1 VIMTAPDRHP
11 PSHAAD
17 DTSALRPLPAYLEV
31 PEPERFVRPRKRK
44 PMLLK
49 INVTSLIDVTFLLLV
64 YFMIATSFTS
74 SEEAYRTDIPSREG
88 VGTADPFEIQDDPLR
103 ISVNSTGLAPDMY
116 RLQIDG
122 PYQQPSTFDDL
133 YTFLSS
139 RLVRADTTGGLFEP
153 NHPIVIQPTR
163 TTRWE
168 HAMQA
173 FNAAARARY
182 TNVTFAKPG

>member
-1 VIMTAPDRHP
+1 MTAPDRQP
-11 PSHAAD
+11 PSHAVEDAG
-17 DTSALRPLPAYLEV
+17 ALRPLPAYLEV
-31 PEPERFVRPRKRK
+31 PEPERFVRPRKRT
-44 PMLLK
+44 PMMLK

-153 NHPIVIQPTR
+153 GHPIIIQPTR